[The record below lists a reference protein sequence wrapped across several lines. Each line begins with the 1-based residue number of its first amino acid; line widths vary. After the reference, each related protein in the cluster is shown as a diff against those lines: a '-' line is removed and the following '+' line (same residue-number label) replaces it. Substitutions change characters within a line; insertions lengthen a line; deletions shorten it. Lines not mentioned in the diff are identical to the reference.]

1 MNQDAHYK
9 KLLFVDQSLEEL
21 VTQYNSESS
30 LFSEPYQ
37 LWREGSL
44 DAVIARL
51 KQISA
56 DPTTE
61 VRHKLW
67 AWKALRQMGEELS
80 ASVANEVHGVVF
92 EIPVET

>member
-1 MNQDAHYK
+1 MNRDVHYK

-37 LWREGSL
+37 LWREGNL
-44 DAVIARL
+44 DGAIARL

-56 DPTTE
+56 DP
-61 VRHKLW
+61 KL
-67 AWKALRQMGEELS
+67 KYVTNCG
-80 ASVANEVHGVVF
+80 HGKRYDRW
-92 EIPVET
+92 ERNCLLQ